1 MIVIKE
7 VPSHYDPQKIE
18 KNVIKLWEDTQA
30 YSSTR
35 EHRKGGCKF
44 FFVDGPP
51 YTTGSIHLGT
61 AWNKIIK
68 DVVLRYKSMKGF
80 DILDRAG
87 WDMHGLPIEVKV
99 EESLGFKTKKD
110 IEAYGVD
117 KFIDTCKRFALQH
130 KDQMTAQFQRLGVW
144 LDWENPYIT
153 IADEYI
159 EAAWWTLKQAHEKGL
174 LEQGRRVVNW
184 CPRCE
189 TAIADSEVE
198 YKDRTDHSI
207 YVKFPV
213 VGEKDTYIVIWT
225 TTPWTIPSNI
235 AVAVH
240 PSFEYARVRAK
251 RDGKEEI
258 LILAS
263 ELVERILKEGGYQ
276 DYDII
281 EAMLGKDVAGME
293 YQHPLENLVPR
304 QKEFKHKVYMA
315 DFVTAENTGCVHIAP
330 GHGLDDFLLGVE
342 RNLPIFCPVG
352 PDGRYTADAGT
363 YTGKYVFDAN
373 SQVIEDLE
381 KGGHLLAHGRVTHRY
396 GHCWR
401 CGTPII
407 YLATKQ
413 WFIKVSSVKEKMLD
427 AIEQVKWY
435 PEWAGSARFRDW
447 VEGARDW
454 CISRQRYWGIPLPIW
469 TCECGAIEVVG
480 TLDELKEKAGIPPDL
495 HRPHID
501 EVTLTCPK
509 CRKTMHR
516 VKDVFDVWF
525 DSAVASWATLRF
537 PCDRE
542 KFGKWWPPDFIV
554 EGHDQTRGW
563 FYSQLGASIVAF
575 DRAPYKSVLMHGFTL
590 DELGRK
596 MSKSHG
602 NVITPE
608 EVIDKYGA
616 DTLRFYL
623 LLANA
628 PWEDIKFNWKEIQN
642 VRRTLDILWNVYRF
656 PLPYMALDN
665 FDPSVVSLA
674 SVSKN
679 LRLEDKWILSRT
691 QSLIKEVEEAI
702 ETCELHLATR
712 ALQNFVLEDL
722 SHWYIQLIRPR
733 TWVEAEDP
741 DKLAAYRAIY
751 DALITTTRLLAPFAP
766 FMAEEIYQNL
776 APAGAS
782 VHMCDWPKVDESLVD
797 KTLEAHMDITRSIVD
812 ATSTARQ
819 KVKRKLRWPVKRIIV
834 APDDEEVI
842 KATRLLKDVI
852 KAQANVKEVVLLKV
866 GEEWDEVRLEV
877 LPDQSVIGPKFK
889 ENAAKVIHVLER
901 MDGKALRKEIAKGYR
916 LKLDKGEI
924 KITKDM
930 VHFRES
936 LPEHIG
942 AAEFSK
948 GRVYVDAE
956 LTDEIKA
963 EGYAK
968 EIIRRIQDMRKELD
982 LNVEDKINVLVQI
995 KSKDVVHLIENRKTF
1010 ISTEVRA
1017 KRLDITPAI
1026 KVKGDLVKCW
1036 IVEGVEM
1043 EFGVER

>member
-1 MIVIKE
+1 
-7 VPSHYDPQKIE
+7 
-18 KNVIKLWEDTQA
+18 
-30 YSSTR
+30 
-35 EHRKGGCKF
+35 
-44 FFVDGPP
+44 
-51 YTTGSIHLGT
+51 
-61 AWNKIIK
+61 
-68 DVVLRYKSMKGF
+68 
-80 DILDRAG
+80 
-87 WDMHGLPIEVKV
+87 
-99 EESLGFKTKKD
+99 
-110 IEAYGVD
+110 
-117 KFIDTCKRFALQH
+117 
-130 KDQMTAQFQRLGVW
+130 
-144 LDWENPYIT
+144 
-153 IADEYI
+153 
-159 EAAWWTLKQAHEKGL
+159 
-174 LEQGRRVVNW
+174 VNW

-240 PSFEYARVRAK
+240 PGFEYARVRAK
-251 RDGKEEI
+251 RDGKEET

-263 ELVERILKEGGYQ
+263 ELVERILKEGNYQ
-276 DYDII
+276 DYNII
-281 EAMLGKDVAGME
+281 ETMLGKDVTGME
-293 YQHPLENLVPR
+293 YRHPLKDLVPK
-304 QKEFKHKVYMA
+304 QKEFAHRVYLA

-330 GHGLDDFLLGVE
+330 GHGLDDFLLGE
-342 RNLPIFCPVG
+342 EHGLPIFCPVG
-352 PDGRYTADAGT
+352 PDGRYTADAGA
-363 YTGKYVFDAN
+363 YAGKYVFDAN

-381 KGGHLLAHGRVTHRY
+381 KGEHLLAHGRVTHRY

-401 CGTPII
+401 CETPII

-413 WFIKVSSVKEKMLD
+413 WFIKVSSLKDEMLK
-427 AIEQVKWY
+427 AIERVKWY

-469 TCECGAIEVVG
+469 MCECGEIEIVG
-480 TLDELKEKAGIPPDL
+480 TLDELRKKSKMPSDL

-501 EVTLTCPK
+501 DVVLKCPK
-509 CRKTMHR
+509 CNKSMHR

-525 DSAVASWATLRF
+525 DSAVASWATLNF
-537 PCDRE
+537 PHDRE
-542 KFGKWWPPDFIV
+542 KFEKWWPSDFIT

-563 FYSQLGASIVAF
+563 FYSQLGASMVAF
-575 DRAPYKSVLMHGFTL
+575 DKSPYKSVLMHGFTL

-596 MSKSHG
+596 MSKSLG
-602 NVITPE
+602 NVVTPE
-608 EVIDKYGA
+608 EVIDKYGV

-628 PWEDIKFNWKEIQN
+628 PWEDIKFNWKEVQN
-642 VRRTLDILWNVYRF
+642 VRRMLDILWNVYRF

-665 FDPSVVSLA
+665 FDPSAVSLA
-674 SVSKN
+674 SVSKH

-691 QSLIKEVEEAI
+691 QSLIGEVEEAM
-702 ETCELHLATR
+702 EACELHVATR

-733 TWVEAEDP
+733 TWIEAEDP

-751 DALITTTRLLAPFAP
+751 DALMTAIKLLAPFTP
-766 FMAEEIYQNL
+766 FMAEEMYQNL
-776 APAGAS
+776 ASSKMS
-782 VHMCDWPKVDESLVD
+782 VHMCDWPKVDKSLMD
-797 KTLEAHMDITRSIVD
+797 KSLEAHMDTARSIVD

-834 APDDEEVI
+834 APGDEDAI
-842 KATRLLKDVI
+842 KAVQLLEDVI
-852 KAQANVKEVVLLKV
+852 KAQTNAKKVVLLKV
-866 GEEWDEVRLEV
+866 GEEWDEIRLDV

-889 ENAAKVIHVLER
+889 KNAARVIH
-901 MDGKALRKEIAKGYR
+901 ALRKVDGKVLRKSIARGYK
-916 LKLDKGEI
+916 LKLDKSEV

-930 VHFRES
+930 VHFREL

-948 GRVYVDAE
+948 GRVYVDAV

-982 LNVEDKINVLVQI
+982 LNVEDEIDVMVQI
-995 KSKDVVHLIENRKTF
+995 RDESIVQLIENWKTF

-1017 KRLDITPAI
+1017 NKLDIAPLL
-1026 KVKGDLVKCW
+1026 KVTGDLVKKW
-1036 IVEGVEM
+1036 VVEGVEM
-1043 EFGVER
+1043 EFGVGK

>member
-1 MIVIKE
+1 VIKE
-7 VPSHYDPQKIE
+7 VPSHYDPQKVE
-18 KNVIKLWEDTQA
+18 KRILKLWDDKQT
-30 YSSTR
+30 YHNTR
-35 EHRKGGCKF
+35 ECRKGGRQF

-51 YTTGSIHLGT
+51 YTTGNIHLGT

-68 DVVLRYKSMKGF
+68 DAMLRYKSMKGF
-80 DILDRAG
+80 DVLDRAG

-117 KFIDTCKRFALQH
+117 KFVDMCKRFALQH

-144 LDWENPYIT
+144 LDWENPYMT
-153 IADEYI
+153 ATDEYI
-159 EAAWWTLKQAHEKGL
+159 EAAWWTLKQAHKKGL

-198 YKDRTDHSI
+198 YKDRTDPSI

-240 PSFEYARVRAK
+240 PGFEYARVRVN

-263 ELVERILKEGGYQ
+263 ELVECILKEGNYQ

-281 EAMLGKDVAGME
+281 ETMLGKDVAGME
-293 YQHPLENLVPR
+293 YRHPLDDLVPR
-304 QKEFKHKVYMA
+304 QKEFTHKVYLA

-330 GHGLDDFLLGVE
+330 GHGLDDFLLGME
-342 RNLPIFCPVG
+342 HGLPIFCPVG
-352 PDGRYTADAGT
+352 PDGRYTADAGA
-363 YTGKYVFDAN
+363 YAGKYVFDAN

-381 KGGHLLAHGRVTHRY
+381 KSGYLLAHGRVTHRY

-401 CGTPII
+401 CETPII

-413 WFIKVSSVKEKMLD
+413 WFIKVSSLKDEMLK
-427 AIEQVKWY
+427 AIERVKWY

-469 TCECGAIEVVG
+469 TCECGEIEILG
-480 TLDELKEKAGIPPDL
+480 TLDELRKKSKMPSDL

-501 EVTLTCPK
+501 GVVFKCPK
-509 CRKTMHR
+509 CNKTMHR

-525 DSAVASWATLRF
+525 DSAVASWATLDF
-537 PCDRE
+537 PRNRE
-542 KFGKWWPPDFIV
+542 KFEKWWPPDFIT

-563 FYSQLGASIVAF
+563 FYSQLGASMVAF
-575 DRAPYKSVLMHGFTL
+575 DKVPYKSVLMHGFTL

-596 MSKSHG
+596 MSKSLG
-602 NVITPE
+602 NVVTPE
-608 EVIDKYGA
+608 EVIDKYGV

-628 PWEDIKFNWKEIQN
+628 PWEDIKFNWKEVQN
-642 VRRTLDILWNVYRF
+642 VRRMLDILWNVYRF
-656 PLPYMALDN
+656 PLTYMALDN
-665 FDPSVVSLA
+665 FDPSAVSLA
-674 SVSKN
+674 SVSRH

-691 QSLIKEVEEAI
+691 QSLIREVEEAM
-702 ETCELHLATR
+702 EACELHVATR

-733 TWVEAEDP
+733 TWIEAEDP
-741 DKLAAYRAIY
+741 DKLAAYRVIY
-751 DALITTTRLLAPFAP
+751 DTLMTVIKLLAPFTP
-766 FMAEEIYQNL
+766 FMAEEMYQNL
-776 APAGAS
+776 ASSKMS
-782 VHMCDWPKVDESLVD
+782 VHMCDWPKVDKSLMD
-797 KTLEAHMDITRSIVD
+797 KSLEAHMDIARSIVD
-812 ATSTARQ
+812 AASTARQ

-834 APDDEEVI
+834 APGDEDVVE
-842 KATRLLKDVI
+842 ATQLLEKVI
-852 KAQANVKEVVLLKV
+852 KAQANAKEIVLLKV
-866 GEEWDEVRLEV
+866 GEEWDEVSLEV

-889 ENAAKVIHVLER
+889 KNAAKVIRALEKVN
-901 MDGKALRKEIAKGYR
+901 GKTLRKAIARGYK
-916 LKLDKGEI
+916 LKLDKGEV
-924 KITKDM
+924 KITRDM

-942 AAEFSK
+942 VAEFLK

-982 LNVEDKINVLVQI
+982 LNVEDEINVLVQI
-995 KSKDVVHLIENRKTF
+995 KSEDVARLIENWKTF

-1017 KRLDITPAI
+1017 KRLDIAPEV
-1026 KVKGDLVKCW
+1026 KVKGDLVKRCT
-1036 IVEGVEM
+1036 VEGVEM
-1043 EFGVER
+1043 EFGIRG